1 MICHCKAL
9 GLEFTDC
16 EDRHDLTSSSVII
29 PSQTSNLKHV
39 EILRVSDKPTN
50 DTSLESS

>member
-16 EDRHDLTSSSVII
+16 EDHHDLTSSSVNIQ
-29 PSQTSNLKHV
+29 SQASNLKHV
-39 EILRVSDKPTN
+39 ENIKLLDKPTY
-50 DTSLESS
+50 DMSL